1 MPIYLVQPKSQAALI
16 HHWLFVSRN
25 QDFLINSFICTF
37 GKNHLDMKFVVDQK
51 DKLAVISTKIE
62 KLDAIHAPELKSE
75 IVMLNKSG
83 VKNIV
88 MDLSE
93 TRYIDSSGLSAILVA
108 NRLCRDANGSFVL
121 CGLQETVNKLIT
133 ISQLQSVLKI
143 TPTCNEAIDLVYME
157 EVEREL

>member
-1 MPIYLVQPKSQAALI
+1 
-16 HHWLFVSRN
+16 
-25 QDFLINSFICTF
+25 
-37 GKNHLDMKFVVDQK
+37 MKFEVEQK
-51 DKLAVISTKIE
+51 DKVAVVKSKIE

-83 VKNIV
+83 QRNLIL
-88 MDLSE
+88 DLSE

-121 CGLQETVNKLIT
+121 CGLQETVMKLIT
-133 ISQLQSVLKI
+133 ISQLETVLKI
-143 TPTCNEAIDLVYME
+143 TPSLNEAVDLVYME